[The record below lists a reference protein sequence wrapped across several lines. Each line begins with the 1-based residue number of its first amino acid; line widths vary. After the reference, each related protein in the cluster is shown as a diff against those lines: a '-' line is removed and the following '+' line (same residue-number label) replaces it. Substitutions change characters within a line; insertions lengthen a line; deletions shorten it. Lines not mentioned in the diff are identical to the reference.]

1 MQITQLSRRAAL
13 YLFAAT
19 TSVAALGASAL
30 AAAPAID
37 APAPAFSVVASNGET
52 VSLEQFRGKTV
63 VLEWTNDGC
72 PFVQKHYNA
81 GNMQALQREVRD
93 QGGVW
98 LSIISSA
105 PGKQGHA
112 DGARAD
118 ELTRTRD
125 AAPSF
130 VLLDEEGVVGRAY
143 EAKTT
148 PQMVVIDA
156 EGVLRYDGAIDDK
169 PSADAKSLNGA
180 TNYLKAAF
188 ASVVAGEEV
197 AEKRTK
203 PYGCSVKYPS

>member
-1 MQITQLSRRAAL
+1 MMINKLSRRTAISL
-13 YLFAAT
+13 LAAT
-19 TSVAALGASAL
+19 TSLAAFGATAL
-30 AAAPAID
+30 AAPPAID
-37 APAPAFSVVASNGET
+37 APAPAFTAIASNGET

-81 GNMQALQREVRD
+81 GAMQALQREVRE

-98 LSIISSA
+98 LSVISSA
-105 PGKQGHA
+105 PGKQGHS

-118 ELTRTRD
+118 ELTRARD

-130 VLLDEEGVVGRAY
+130 VLLDEEGAIGRAY
-143 EAKTT
+143 DAKTT

-156 EGVLRYDGAIDDK
+156 DGVLRYDGAIDDK

-188 ASVVAGEEV
+188 ASVMAGEEV

-203 PYGCSVKYPS
+203 PYGCSVKYSS